1 MKSRDEIYSE
11 FFEAVYGRSPGSKE
25 LVNFEDTVS
34 SNFGKT
40 LFDSSW
46 EVKMRESNNIRTKI
60 ADFVKKASPTPP
72 SLGLPLPEVLN
83 VRWPKK
89 LTSTLLNIQE
99 ATATDVKI
107 KDLIIKKIGGR
118 R

>member
-1 MKSRDEIYSE
+1 MESRDEIYSE
-11 FFEAVYGRSPGSKE
+11 FFKAAYGRTPNNKE
-25 LVNFEDTVS
+25 LTDFENTVS

-83 VRWPKK
+83 VRWPAK
-89 LTSTLLNIQE
+89 LSQTLLNIQE

-107 KDLIIKKIGGR
+107 KDLIIKKIKGS
-118 R
+118 